1 MRFFFLL
8 LLLGN
13 IAFFTWHFQ
22 LGAYSKMDA
31 SAEVFART
39 DPGVAELVMLSE
51 RAQRETTLAQ
61 LTERP
66 PEPGAPPAAAP
77 VPTPAPAPLPAPA
90 PVRPASPP
98 APASPAR
105 ILERCIVAG
114 PYESMEV
121 AEDARRTAVQAGI
134 HAEIE
139 ETGRQVPAGFW
150 VLLEG
155 RYTAAEAR
163 RIRRE
168 MDDKGLQDI
177 AITPLED
184 GTHAIS
190 LGIYSRQTTLE
201 DRRREII
208 AQGYVPVVRERTRTE
223 IAYSLRLALKA
234 EDLRPMTRL
243 ITSLVDMDPRIEWRD
258 VDCR

>member
-1 MRFFFLL
+1 M
-8 LLLGN
+8 
-13 IAFFTWHFQ
+13 
-22 LGAYSKMDA
+22 
-31 SAEVFART
+31 E
-39 DPGVAELVMLSE
+39 
-51 RAQRETTLAQ
+51 
-61 LTERP
+61 
-66 PEPGAPPAAAP
+66 AA
-77 VPTPAPAPLPAPA
+77 
-90 PVRPASPP
+90 
-98 APASPAR
+98 
-105 ILERCIVAG
+105 G
-114 PYESMEV
+114 
-121 AEDARRTAVQAGI
+121 DARRTAVQAGI
-134 HAEIE
+134 RAEIE

-155 RYTAAEAR
+155 RHTAAEAR
-163 RIRRE
+163 RILRE
-168 MDDKGLQDI
+168 MEDKGLQDV

-190 LGIYSRQTTLE
+190 LGIYSRQTTLD

-243 ITSLVDMDPRIEWRD
+243 ITSLVDADPRIEWRD